1 MMIPMFDW
9 STANFSD
16 EEETKSG
23 VSPQSYLPMFMSPFP
38 QEDKFEGFGKE
49 FGGFKEG
56 RTGNGGFGEDSGCI
70 TTAPNLFS
78 EEASWAV

>member
-1 MMIPMFDW
+1 
-9 STANFSD
+9 
-16 EEETKSG
+16 
-23 VSPQSYLPMFMSPFP
+23 MFMSPFP

-56 RTGNGGFGEDSGCI
+56 RTGTGGFGEDSGCI

-78 EEASWAV
+78 EDASWAV